1 MERPPIELEVFGK
14 TVKWTYGLSNDIQRL
29 VPDPGVAMTSLL
41 QEPFTRDYII
51 RRVLTEKKGVVTDEN
66 ELISYD
72 EIDELTSDDT
82 LKLLDWV
89 MRHLLYFFANSA
101 ASIRRQGEAFKAA
114 LPQSAPSNS
123 GSLG

>member
-29 VPDPGVAMTSLL
+29 VPDPGAAIDSFL
-41 QEPFTRDYII
+41 QQPYTRDYVI
-51 RRVLTEKKGVVTDEN
+51 RRVLTDKKGVITDES
-66 ELISYD
+66 ELIPY
-72 EIDELTSDDT
+72 EQIDDLDSDDIV
-82 LKLLDWV
+82 KMLDWV
-89 MRHLLYFFANSA
+89 TGHLLYFFANSA
-101 ASIRRQGEAFKAA
+101 AFIRRQGEAFKAA